1 MRKFFQ
7 LGLVGVFLNFWGLSP
22 QLPAPI
28 PTLAWQNAEVFDLPT
43 GADPQVEAIVTQ
55 YLKRLAAKGLP
66 LATQRVWIQ
75 SDWAELANYQGMI
88 PSSAAS
94 LTKVATTLAA
104 VQTWGLGHRFQT
116 SIYYSGKISGGIL
129 TGDLIVQGGG
139 DPLFV
144 WEEAI
149 AVANALH
156 SAGIEKVRGNLI
168 ITGDFTMNFQEEPQK
183 SGELL
188 KTALDSR
195 LWTAIAQQQFAS
207 LPPSTP
213 KPQLEILGTVQVKAS
228 LPPSPQLLLRHQSLT
243 LSELLKQMNLYSNN
257 FIAESLAR
265 SLGGSDRVVA
275 VVREKTQIDPSQ
287 IQLINGSGLG
297 VDNRIAA
304 EAVAE
309 IFMTLERE
317 LKSQG
322 VSITDLFPVSG
333 RDKTGT
339 LQGRGL
345 PLGVA
350 VKTGTLAQVS
360 ALAGMIPTQER
371 GSVWFTIIN
380 SGGDIE
386 ALRREQ
392 DRLLQDLS
400 KHWRLTPQP
409 GFLGSVGPVFLGDP
423 ARNIKSSSPGL
434 FLDRK

>member
-1 MRKFFQ
+1 
-7 LGLVGVFLNFWGLSP
+7 
-22 QLPAPI
+22 
-28 PTLAWQNAEVFDLPT
+28 
-43 GADPQVEAIVTQ
+43 
-55 YLKRLAAKGLP
+55 
-66 LATQRVWIQ
+66 
-75 SDWAELANYQGMI
+75 
-88 PSSAAS
+88 
-94 LTKVATTLAA
+94 
-104 VQTWGLGHRFQT
+104 
-116 SIYYSGKISGGIL
+116 
-129 TGDLIVQGGG
+129 
-139 DPLFV
+139 
-144 WEEAI
+144 
-149 AVANALH
+149 
-156 SAGIEKVRGNLI
+156 
-168 ITGDFTMNFQEEPQK
+168 
-183 SGELL
+183 
-188 KTALDSR
+188 
-195 LWTAIAQQQFAS
+195 
-207 LPPSTP
+207 
-213 KPQLEILGTVQVKAS
+213 
-228 LPPSPQLLLRHQSLT
+228 
-243 LSELLKQMNLYSNN
+243 MNLYSNN

-322 VSITDLFPVSG
+322 VSVTDLFPVSG
-333 RDKTGT
+333 RDKIGT
-339 LQGRGL
+339 LQGRYL